1 MALRLWRK
9 AIKMTL
15 REKKIFVIFTGIYT
29 ILIFLTSFFIET
41 TLSAGG
47 GFLSNYFI
55 LIFFGTSLILS
66 LLYAW
71 LIVSRN
77 RRVFATLKCIGWTN
91 GNINSLVTGIIMFT
105 TISGFIIVIEG
116 LFHYV
121 AIMGYLQS
129 TGIFTNYPSILISL
143 TPVVLTFGLFL
154 VVQIIAIILANR
166 KVLKVRPVIALKR
179 VGQ

>member
-1 MALRLWRK
+1 MGFRLWKK

-55 LIFFGTSLILS
+55 LIFFFTSLILS

-77 RRVFATLKCIGWTN
+77 RRIFATLKCIGYTN
-91 GNINSLVTGIIMFT
+91 GNINSLVVGNILFT
-105 TISGFIIVIEG
+105 TLMGFIIVIEG
-116 LFHYV
+116 LLHYA
-121 AIMGYLQS
+121 AIVTYIQSANYL
-129 TGIFTNYPSILISL
+129 TNIPIILISL
-143 TPVVLTFGLFL
+143 LPVVLTFGMFL
-154 VVQIIAIILANR
+154 LVQIIAIILANR

>member
-9 AIKMTL
+9 AIRMTL

-41 TLSAGG
+41 TLSAGV

-55 LIFFGTSLILS
+55 MIFFFTSLILS

-77 RRVFATLKCIGWTN
+77 RRIFATLKCIGWTN
-91 GNINSLVTGIIMFT
+91 SNINSLVTGIIMFT
-105 TISGFIIVIEG
+105 TISGFILVIEG
-116 LFHYV
+116 LFHYA
-121 AIMGYLQS
+121 AIMGYLQA
-129 TGIFTNYPSILISL
+129 INMFTNYPPILISL
-143 TPVVLTFGLFL
+143 TPVVITFALFL
-154 VVQIIAIILANR
+154 FVQIIAILLANR

>member
-1 MALRLWRK
+1 MRIRLWKK
-9 AIKMTL
+9 AVKMTL
-15 REKKIFVIFTGIYT
+15 REKRMFVIFTGIYT

-55 LIFFGTSLILS
+55 MIFFFTSLILS

-77 RRVFATLKCIGWTN
+77 RRVWATLKCIGYTN

-105 TISGFIIVIEG
+105 TIMGFIIVIEV
-116 LFHYV
+116 LFHYAAIV
-121 AIMGYLQS
+121 AYLIS
-129 TGIFTNYPSILISL
+129 AGLISNTPIILISL
-143 TPVVLTFGLFL
+143 LPVVTTFFIFL

-166 KVLKVRPVIALKR
+166 KVLKVRPVQALKR

>member
-1 MALRLWRK
+1 
-9 AIKMTL
+9 MTL

-55 LIFFGTSLILS
+55 IIFFITSLILS
-66 LLYAW
+66 LLYSW

-77 RRVFATLKCIGWTN
+77 RRIFATLKCIGWEN
-91 GNINSLVTGIIMFT
+91 SNINSLVTGIILFT

-116 LFHYV
+116 LFHYA

-129 TGIFTNYPSILISL
+129 IGMLTNYPLILISL
-143 TPVVLTFGLFL
+143 TPVVITFGLFL
-154 VVQIIAIILANR
+154 FVQIIAIILANR
-166 KVLKVRPVIALKR
+166 KVLKVRPVQALKR